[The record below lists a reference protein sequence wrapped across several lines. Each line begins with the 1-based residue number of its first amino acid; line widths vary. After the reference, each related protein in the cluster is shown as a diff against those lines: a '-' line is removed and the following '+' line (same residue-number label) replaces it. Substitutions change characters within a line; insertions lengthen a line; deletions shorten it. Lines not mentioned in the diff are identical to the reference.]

1 MRGTCSSARNTGVCL
16 YCSTSATLLVT
27 IAWVFSKK
35 QEKVALLGTISNLT
49 FQMVIRWW
57 SKETVAVVT
66 GANQGIG
73 YEIARQLAVHGLH
86 VVLTSRDFDRALGA
100 TTNLQAEG
108 LSVQPCQLDIT
119 DAGSVMS
126 FASWIQLEHGGIDVL
141 VNNAGVNFNGGADN
155 SVEFAETVIKTN
167 YYGTKRI
174 IDTMLPMMRPS
185 SFGARIVNV
194 SSRLGRAN
202 GRKNKIGDPTLRENL
217 MKDET
222 LSEELL
228 DEMLTNFLSQVNDG
242 TWQNGGWPQ
251 MYTDYSLSKLAL
263 NVYTRLKARRL
274 SERLDSHRVYI
285 NCFCPGW
292 VKTQMTNWE
301 GNMSA
306 EEGADTGVWM
316 ALLPVENISSGRFY
330 AERREIDF

>member
-1 MRGTCSSARNTGVCL
+1 MGKKGKERARERREQRL
-16 YCSTSATLLVT
+16 
-27 IAWVFSKK
+27 
-35 QEKVALLGTISNLT
+35 QEISHLRT
-49 FQMVIRWW
+49 VPYSPHERWW

-66 GANQGIG
+66 GANRGIG

-86 VVLTSRDFDRALGA
+86 VVLTSRDFDRALEA
-100 TTNLQAEG
+100 ATNLQAEG

-141 VNNAGVNFNGGADN
+141 VNNAGVNFNRGADN

-167 YYGTKRI
+167 YYGTKRMI
-174 IDTMLPMMRPS
+174 GAMLPLMRPS

-202 GRKNKIGDPTLRENL
+202 GRRNKIGDPTLRENL

-228 DEMLTNFLSQVNDG
+228 DEMLTNFLTQVNDS

-263 NVYTRLKARRL
+263 NVYTRLTARRL
-274 SERLDSHRVYI
+274 EERPDSHRVYI

-316 ALLPVENISSGRFY
+316 ALLPVDNISSGKFY